1 MNILALNKMG
11 DIDTHV
17 NSFASRLHHGLGG
30 NLLALNVVS
39 VPGEIPLKQNGQ
51 VLDFCTE
58 FDLSGY
64 AKKAVENEAIMQ
76 DAYKDIDNSEVKS
89 LVGNPHRI
97 IRHQAAVNNTDLIIS
112 GAHET
117 TVFEDVFTHSF
128 VHELMDTSG
137 KPLLSLKCDR
147 SDMVM
152 DKIMIVGEFAQAVK
166 ENLSVIKSLIKAF
179 DLELILARINT
190 PKKHGEKDEIIQ
202 EMTSYVN
209 INKIEAKNVEF
220 IISEAES
227 AFDGVQSLINK
238 HNPCIS
244 AFKQHS
250 KNDQY
255 SMLNGQL
262 EANILNHV
270 AAPILIY

>member
-1 MNILALNKMG
+1 MNILALHKMG
-11 DIDTHV
+11 EIDAHV
-17 NSFASRLHHGLGG
+17 KSFASKLHSGLGG

-39 VPGEIPLKQNGQ
+39 VPGEIPLKENGQ

-58 FDLSGY
+58 FDLSAY
-64 AKKAVENEAIMQ
+64 HNKAKDNQASIKNAYINMNNVE
-76 DAYKDIDNSEVKS
+76 VHS

-97 IRHQAAVNNTDLIIS
+97 IRSFASEKDVDLIVS

-128 VHELMDTSG
+128 VHELMETSG

-147 SDMVM
+147 SEMVM
-152 DKIMIVGEFAQAVK
+152 DKIMIVGEFKRAIT
-166 ENLSVIKSLIKAF
+166 EDLDVIKSLISAF
-179 DLELILARINT
+179 DLELLLARINT
-190 PKKHGEKDEIIQ
+190 DKNNASEEDIIR
-202 EMTSYVN
+202 EMTSYVSM
-209 INKIEAKNVEF
+209 NKLEAKNVEF
-220 IISEAES
+220 VVAEAET
-227 AFDGVQSLINK
+227 AFDGVQFLISK

-244 AFKQHS
+244 AFKQHA
-250 KNDQY
+250 KNKEY

-262 EANILNHV
+262 EANILNHI